1 MIKLGRWKK
10 KILQKI
16 KLETCV
22 QRKKFILAW
31 MYFEHLNPKPARGDW
46 TFNTERLATERF
58 ATNRLATDRLVER
71 SPTERLRLNV

>member
-1 MIKLGRWKK
+1 MCAKK
-10 KILQKI
+10 KIHFSLDVFW
-16 KLETCV
+16 TP
-22 QRKKFILAW
+22 FD
-31 MYFEHLNPKPARGDW
+31 PKPARGDW